1 VTANAAP
8 DTGGRWARVAYDEL
22 FDELVRI
29 SRALGFDEDRARR
42 SARIFA
48 DASRDGVHSHGLN
61 RFPLFVSTVEDGF
74 VRIEGKPER
83 ISAFGALERWDGHL
97 GPGNLNAEFA
107 MARAIA
113 LAREHG
119 LGGVALQNTNH
130 WMRGGTYGWQA
141 ADAGM
146 IALCWSNTK
155 PNLPP
160 WGSREPRLGN
170 NPLVIAIPRGDGHV
184 VLDMAISQFSYGQ
197 LQSHQR
203 QGKPLPVAGGYDRQ
217 GELTRDPHE
226 IEATERPLP
235 IGYWKGSGLSLVLD
249 LLAALL
255 TGGKATHQITPEES
269 ALSQVFLAIDPVPLR
284 TEDAEASI
292 VDEVIAYVHGAMPV
306 DDDAHVSYPGERS
319 LETRRDSLL
328 RGVAVDVEVWE
339 RVRRLYRTA

>member
-1 VTANAAP
+1 MTASAAANP
-8 DTGGRWARVAYDEL
+8 SDRWTRVAYDAL
-22 FDELVRI
+22 FDELVRVL
-29 SRALGFDEDRARR
+29 RAMGFDEDRARR

-61 RFPLFVSTVEDGF
+61 RFPLFVSTIADGF

-83 ISAFGALERWDGHL
+83 ISAFGALERWDGQL

-146 IALCWSNTK
+146 VAVCWSNTK

-170 NPLVIAIPRGDGHV
+170 NPLVIAIPRADGHV

-203 QGKPLPVAGGYDRQ
+203 QGRLLPVEGGYDRR

-284 TEDAEASI
+284 TDANEASI
-292 VDEVIAYVHGAMPV
+292 VDEVIAYVHAATPTDGDTAV
-306 DDDAHVSYPGERS
+306 HYPGERS
-319 LETRRDSLL
+319 LRTRRDSLL
-328 RGVAVDVEVWE
+328 HGVAVDVEVWE
-339 RVRRLYRTA
+339 RVKQLYRDA